1 MNALA
6 EKGVQLAAADEA
18 LWQVDLGLPPAA
30 DQVEFI
36 DVARHYGSGGQLVH
50 ALKGVSLAV
59 RKGEIFGIIG
69 RSGAG
74 KSTLLRTINRLEA
87 PDRGRVLVDGQDLSG
102 LNERE
107 LAVARRRIGM
117 IFQHFNLLSSRTVAE
132 NIGLPLK
139 IAGAK
144 PEAIRARVEQLL
156 QLVGLTGKG
165 DAYPAQLSGGQKQRV
180 GIARALVHKPELML
194 CDEATS
200 ALDPE
205 TTQSILALLRDINR
219 QLGVTIVLIT
229 HEMAVI
235 REVCDRVAVMEAGQ
249 VVELGE
255 VWKVFGAPK
264 AAATQALLAPLAHEL
279 PADVRARVRG
289 APLSPQDELLLDIR
303 LDGNNGQDPA
313 LGPLVAALG
322 PSTRLLH
329 GGVER
334 IQGRSQGRLVLA
346 CAPQAQGN
354 LPQLARQLSVSE
366 QHIRV
371 LGFLH
376 HA

>member
-1 MNALA
+1 MNALVDQGLTQKKAQWWQSENVLPVTAA
-6 EKGVQLAAADEA
+6 E
-18 LWQVDLGLPPAA
+18 
-30 DQVEFI
+30 QVEFI
-36 DVARHYGSGGQLVH
+36 DVVRHYGHGGAAVQ
-50 ALKGVSLAV
+50 ALKGINLGI

-87 PDRGRVLVDGQDLSG
+87 PDQGRVLVDGQDLAG

-107 LAVARRRIGM
+107 LAIARRRIGM

-139 IAGAK
+139 IAGVDA
-144 PEAIRARVEQLL
+144 AQIRSRVAPLL
-156 QLVGLTGKG
+156 ELVGLSGKG
-165 DAYPAQLSGGQKQRV
+165 DVYPAQLSGGQKQRV
-180 GIARALVHKPELML
+180 GIARALVHQPELML

-235 REVCDRVAVMEAGQ
+235 REICDRVAVLEAGHL
-249 VVELGE
+249 VELGE
-255 VWKVFGAPK
+255 VWQVFGAPQ
-264 AAATQALLAPLAHEL
+264 AAATRALLAPLAHDL
-279 PADVRARVRG
+279 PADVQSRLHAQP
-289 APLSPQDELLLDIR
+289 ATAQDELLLDVR
-303 LDGNNGQDPA
+303 LDGRNGREPA
-313 LGPLVAALG
+313 LGPLVSALG

-334 IQGRSQGRLVLA
+334 IQGRLQGRLVVA
-346 CAPQAQGN
+346 CAPQAQSK
-354 LPQLARQLSVSE
+354 LAQLARQLDISE
-366 QHIRV
+366 QQIHI